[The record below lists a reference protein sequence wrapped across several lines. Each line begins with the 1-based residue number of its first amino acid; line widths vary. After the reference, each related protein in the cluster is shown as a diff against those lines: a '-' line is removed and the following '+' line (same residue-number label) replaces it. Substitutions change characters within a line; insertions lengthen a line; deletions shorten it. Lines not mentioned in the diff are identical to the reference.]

1 MYLKTSYLIR
11 LYVFRRIQKFLLV
24 MFCFVFLNT
33 NYALGHDVGFCL
45 GPCLVE
51 NERLRRL
58 LPGEALVIRHFKCA
72 TTTKSIIVSVQC
84 RLSVIKT
91 TSTTKP
97 YCHTCDSDCQ
107 KHFPCLL
114 LSDIIM
120 VHILYSILVLIF
132 ILEVPVI

>member
-1 MYLKTSYLIR
+1 M
-11 LYVFRRIQKFLLV
+11 
-24 MFCFVFLNT
+24 
-33 NYALGHDVGFCL
+33 GFCL

-84 RLSVIKT
+84 RLSDTKKH

-120 VHILYSILVLIF
+120 VHILCSILVLII
-132 ILEVPVI
+132 ILEAPVT